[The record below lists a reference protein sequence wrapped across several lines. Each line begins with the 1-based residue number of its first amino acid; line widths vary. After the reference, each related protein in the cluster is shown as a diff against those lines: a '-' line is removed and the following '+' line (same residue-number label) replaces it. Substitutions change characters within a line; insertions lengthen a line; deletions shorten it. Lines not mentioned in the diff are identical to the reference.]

1 MKKEVKMDFKT
12 LRRKAGYTQEQIAL
26 IMGVSR
32 VTVSNWERGK
42 IKPYVQKELL
52 KIYGHS
58 SK

>member
-1 MKKEVKMDFKT
+1 MDFKT